1 MTRDPLFWQQQY
13 LKIYTKNV
21 SRDNAGQN
29 LNQNNM
35 HGPTN
40 RIKLPATEII
50 TMHPLNFIN

>member
-29 LNQNNM
+29 LNQNNV

-40 RIKLPATEII
+40 RIKN
-50 TMHPLNFIN
+50 LNCQLLRLLLCTL